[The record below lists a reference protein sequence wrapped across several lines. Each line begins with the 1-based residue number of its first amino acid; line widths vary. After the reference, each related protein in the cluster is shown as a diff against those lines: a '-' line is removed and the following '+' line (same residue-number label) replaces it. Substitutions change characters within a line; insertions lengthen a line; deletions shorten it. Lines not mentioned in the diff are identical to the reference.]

1 MKVGVI
7 GYSGDVNEPPVR
19 NLKELCEDLGKQIAL
34 KKHVLITGGTDGI
47 MNLVS
52 KGAKENGGT
61 VVGIVPGKEN
71 GNSYLSYELKT
82 GIDSSMRSVLMMYNV
97 DAVISVGG
105 KAGTGLEIFAAYL
118 MGIPIILLRGTGGW
132 TDRISG
138 VLIEGKYLDE
148 RKLVELKNAWTVDD
162 AINILENFKRA

>member
-1 MKVGVI
+1 MRVGVI
-7 GYSGDVNEPPVR
+7 GYSGNVNEPPVKY
-19 NLKELCEDLGKQIAL
+19 LTQICEDLGKKIAL
-34 KKHVLITGGTDGI
+34 RNHVLITGGTDGI
-47 MNLVS
+47 MDLVS

-61 VVGIVPGKEN
+61 VIGIVPGKEN
-71 GNSYLSYELKT
+71 GNSHLSYELKT

-132 TDRISG
+132 TERISG
-138 VLIEGKYLDE
+138 VLVEGKYLDE
-148 RKLVELKNAWTVDD
+148 RKLVELKHAWTVDD
-162 AINILENFKRA
+162 AMELLENLKGA